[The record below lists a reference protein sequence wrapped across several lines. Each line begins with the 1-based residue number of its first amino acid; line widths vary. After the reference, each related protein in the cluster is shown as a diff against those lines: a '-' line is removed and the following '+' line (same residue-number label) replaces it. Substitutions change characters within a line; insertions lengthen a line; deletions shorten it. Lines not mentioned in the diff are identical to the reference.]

1 MTKRTEAARLRALA
15 RLHGIQN
22 SYSDLQGRR
31 VLTPEPTLRALLTAL
46 GVRAEGDA
54 DCRESWD
61 AALHRRTYRP
71 VDDVIVAWDG
81 RLAHVDVTL
90 TGSDDSIPELHVALE
105 DGVTLIV
112 DVRHCR
118 LEPLGGAGT
127 GSSGPRR
134 VRLHTG
140 LRLPAGY
147 HRLVCSSGGRST
159 SSLLLAAPMRC
170 YGGETGD
177 GRLWGLFAPLYALR
191 SDTDCG
197 AGSYSE
203 LEEFSRYTAHMGGGL
218 AGTLPLL
225 PCRYET
231 GGEPSPY
238 LPLTRLLW
246 SEFYIDIDRIPF
258 LGSCPGAM
266 DVLNS
271 EELVQSRAAL
281 RQTPLVDYVAI
292 QHLKRTVLRAVY
304 QRLSSS
310 DELQSNIDAFLASR
324 PHAARYAAFCATYDR
339 LRVPWQRWPSAA
351 RDGDLNQDICEG
363 DDRRFHEFEQWLAHE
378 QMTACVEHTRAQG
391 AGLYLDLPVGVH
403 PEGYDTW
410 QYRDSFVS
418 RAATGAPPDS
428 VFKAGQKW
436 GSPPLHPVTIREHHY
451 DYVREY
457 LEHHM
462 RAARMLRIDHVI
474 GLHHIFCMPEGSEP
488 SMGAYLRYRP
498 EEWYAI
504 LSIAS
509 HRHKTL
515 LVGEDLGLVPRDVR
529 RSMARHGLSSMF
541 VLYYEMDGIAAGRI
555 PEIPDNCLASLNT
568 HDMPP
573 FAAMWQGLDISQHER
588 VGIVKPE
595 QAPSARG
602 TRRRAVQ
609 ALLGIL
615 RSVCPDIGDAQDL
628 DVVLRCTLGWL
639 GASRARYVMVN
650 LEDLWHETAQ
660 QNIPGVGAAHP
671 SWRRRIA
678 CTLEEIWRSPSM
690 GRTLEVLRHAINPS
704 GTRR

>member
-15 RLHGIQN
+15 RLHGIQT

-31 VLTPEPTLRALLTAL
+31 VLTPEPTLRALLAAL
-46 GVRAEGDA
+46 GVPAESEA
-54 DCRESWD
+54 DCKESWD
-61 AALHRRTYRP
+61 AALQRQRYKP
-71 VDDVIVAWDG
+71 VDDVVVAWDG
-81 RLAHVDVTL
+81 LLTHVDVTL
-90 TGSDDSIPELHVALE
+90 TGTDATISELLVALE
-105 DGVTLIV
+105 DGATLAV
-112 DVRHCR
+112 DVRNCR
-118 LEPLGGAGT
+118 VEPLGGAGT
-127 GSSGPRR
+127 GTCELRR
-134 VRLHTG
+134 VRLHTA

-147 HRLVCSSGGRST
+147 HRLVCSSGGRSS

-170 YGGETGD
+170 YDGETGE

-203 LEEFSRYTAHMGGGL
+203 LQELSRYTAHRGGGL

-258 LGSCPGAM
+258 LSDCPEAM
-266 DVLNS
+266 DVLNT
-271 EELVQSRAAL
+271 EELAQSRAAL
-281 RQTPLVDYVAI
+281 RQAPLVDYVAI

-304 QRLSSS
+304 QRLSSCG
-310 DELQSNIDAFLASR
+310 ELQSSIDGFLASR
-324 PHAARYAAFCATYDR
+324 RHAARYAAFCATHNR
-339 LRVPWQRWPSAA
+339 LQVPWQQWPFPA
-351 RDGDLNQDICEG
+351 RDGDLAEG
-363 DDRRFHEFEQWLAHE
+363 LIDVEDRRFGEFEQWLAHE
-378 QMTACVEHTRAQG
+378 QMAACVERSRAQG

-410 QYRDSFVS
+410 RFRDSFVS

-428 VFKAGQKW
+428 VFTTGQKW

-474 GLHHIFCMPEGSEP
+474 GLHHIFCIPEGAEP

-504 LSIAS
+504 LSIES

-515 LVGEDLGLVPRDVR
+515 LVGEDLGLVPREVR
-529 RSMARHGLSSMF
+529 RSMARHGLSRMF
-541 VLYYEMDGIAAGRI
+541 VLYYEMDGIAAGRV

-568 HDMPP
+568 HDMPS
-573 FAAMWQGLDISQHER
+573 FAAMWQGLDISQHIR

-595 QAPSARG
+595 LAPSARVI
-602 TRRRAVQ
+602 RRRAVE

-615 RSVCPDIGDAQDL
+615 KSVCPDLVDAQDL

-639 GASRARYVMVN
+639 GVSRARYVMVN

-660 QNIPGVGAAHP
+660 QNIPGVGAVHP
-671 SWRRRIA
+671 SWRQRVA
-678 CTLEEIWRSPSM
+678 CTLEEIWRSPRI
-690 GRTLEVLRHAINPS
+690 GRTLEMLQHAVNPT
-704 GTRR
+704 GMRR